1 MVVVLGCQN
10 PDSLGESPA
19 VPSRS
24 WDFKGRNCS
33 MGYSHTNAKGITYL
47 LNAQKV
53 TLRNNREQVIHYF
66 AKVVKAEAAA
76 CELPE
81 NFVVLENA
89 KTGLPYLKR
98 SA

>member
-1 MVVVLGCQN
+1 
-10 PDSLGESPA
+10 
-19 VPSRS
+19 
-24 WDFKGRNCS
+24 
-33 MGYSHTNAKGITYL
+33 MGYRYTNTKGITYL

-81 NFVVLENA
+81 NYVVLENPR
-89 KTGLPYLKR
+89 TGLPFIKR